1 MPKSAHLTAALAA
14 AVDAIAQAN
23 QVNADDVRNGF
34 AVQPAIAQKM
44 YDEIALNSGLL
55 GKISIVGKTE
65 QVGELVGLST
75 GLIGSTAKT
84 ADPGVERKPRSI
96 HNLTG
101 RKYTLLQTN
110 FDTALRYEEIDAWA
124 YQAPDFAKRI
134 NAKIAESV
142 ALSLIAIGMNGKT
155 RADNSDFAANPLL
168 QDVAKGWLQKMREE
182 NPSRVLGWQSGQV
195 GVAKK
200 EVKYGA
206 AADAAYKNLDAVVT
220 DVLNELID
228 ERFADR
234 TDFVVIASRRTVG
247 DKYLRIINT
256 AADKATELEAA
267 GGLSK
272 ERTLGGLPVVYVP
285 HMPQDI
291 LLITPL
297 KNLSIYYQTGAERRT
312 LIDNPKKDQIES
324 YLSKNIDFNIEE
336 YGAAALVEKTT
347 VKTVEK
353 KKTIDVAG
361 KKIKTLRHLYAT
373 EASALAGARAAFARI
388 RRGLAEFSISLATG
402 RPDLYPETPVTVQGF
417 KAEID
422 AESWLIVEV
431 AHRLGDGGYTCS
443 LKLEARLKEERAGE
457 EAEGKG
463 KNGQA

>member
-1 MPKSAHLTAALAA
+1 MPKSAHLTAALAI

-200 EVKYGA
+200 EVKY
-206 AADAAYKNLDAVVT
+206 
-220 DVLNELID
+220 
-228 ERFADR
+228 
-234 TDFVVIASRRTVG
+234 
-247 DKYLRIINT
+247 
-256 AADKATELEAA
+256 
-267 GGLSK
+267 
-272 ERTLGGLPVVYVP
+272 
-285 HMPQDI
+285 
-291 LLITPL
+291 
-297 KNLSIYYQTGAERRT
+297 
-312 LIDNPKKDQIES
+312 
-324 YLSKNIDFNIEE
+324 
-336 YGAAALVEKTT
+336 
-347 VKTVEK
+347 
-353 KKTIDVAG
+353 
-361 KKIKTLRHLYAT
+361 
-373 EASALAGARAAFARI
+373 
-388 RRGLAEFSISLATG
+388 
-402 RPDLYPETPVTVQGF
+402 
-417 KAEID
+417 
-422 AESWLIVEV
+422 
-431 AHRLGDGGYTCS
+431 
-443 LKLEARLKEERAGE
+443 
-457 EAEGKG
+457 
-463 KNGQA
+463 

>member
-155 RADNSDFAANPLL
+155 RADNSDFAAYPLL

-285 HMPQDI
+285 HMPQDT

-336 YGAAALVEKTT
+336 YGAAALVENLK
-347 VKTVEK
+347 
-353 KKTIDVAG
+353 
-361 KKIKTLRHLYAT
+361 
-373 EASALAGARAAFARI
+373 AA
-388 RRGLAEFSISLATG
+388 
-402 RPDLYPETPVTVQGF
+402 D
-417 KAEID
+417 
-422 AESWLIVEV
+422 
-431 AHRLGDGGYTCS
+431 
-443 LKLEARLKEERAGE
+443 
-457 EAEGKG
+457 
-463 KNGQA
+463 

>member
-142 ALSLIAIGMNGKT
+142 ALA
-155 RADNSDFAANPLL
+155 
-168 QDVAKGWLQKMREE
+168 
-182 NPSRVLGWQSGQV
+182 
-195 GVAKK
+195 
-200 EVKYGA
+200 
-206 AADAAYKNLDAVVT
+206 
-220 DVLNELID
+220 
-228 ERFADR
+228 
-234 TDFVVIASRRTVG
+234 
-247 DKYLRIINT
+247 
-256 AADKATELEAA
+256 
-267 GGLSK
+267 
-272 ERTLGGLPVVYVP
+272 
-285 HMPQDI
+285 
-291 LLITPL
+291 
-297 KNLSIYYQTGAERRT
+297 
-312 LIDNPKKDQIES
+312 
-324 YLSKNIDFNIEE
+324 
-336 YGAAALVEKTT
+336 
-347 VKTVEK
+347 
-353 KKTIDVAG
+353 
-361 KKIKTLRHLYAT
+361 
-373 EASALAGARAAFARI
+373 
-388 RRGLAEFSISLATG
+388 
-402 RPDLYPETPVTVQGF
+402 
-417 KAEID
+417 
-422 AESWLIVEV
+422 
-431 AHRLGDGGYTCS
+431 
-443 LKLEARLKEERAGE
+443 
-457 EAEGKG
+457 
-463 KNGQA
+463 